1 MRKQLFEKSRFTLNL
16 FSVLFIF
23 LLTES
28 NIYGQCSV
36 PPVYTSVG
44 GNSAVLCEG
53 GSMTPFT
60 LNFNGATSFQ
70 WQRTPLT
77 GSENFTNVPGLTSNT
92 LSLSNVTKADEGR
105 YRLVATNACGSTNST
120 NTFQLQVRLKPVITT
135 NPVASKSVCQGSTL
149 SLSVG
154 IGGNAGSIT
163 WFKDDVPISGQQSVN
178 LSVSNFQAS
187 NVGNYHAVIQPV
199 TQCAGF
205 TATSSKSSVSLATNI
220 AFDTQPPASQNI
232 CVGSNLLL
240 NPTISGTA
248 LSYQWRRSNQIL
260 FGETNSTLSINNI
273 NSLATGNY
281 SVVITGT
288 CNTLTSGN
296 YSVDVSQKPTIGT
309 NPTSVTKCAGENHT
323 FTASAFGASRVEW
336 VKDGSV
342 ILDGGNISGATTN
355 SLTITNICST
365 CDAGTYALRA
375 YGNGGCS
382 TESVTTN
389 TATLSVNEP
398 INITSST
405 SSLSKCEGENVTLE
419 VVATGAITGYQWK
432 KAGTPI
438 TGQTS
443 ASLTLSN
450 ITTADAAEY
459 SVDILGP
466 CGNQTKSGIIL
477 TVSTTKATITTNPVN
492 AIKCVGESQTFTAAA
507 SNAGSYKWQKDGSDL
522 SDGGNISG
530 SSSSSL
536 TIANLCATCDAG
548 TYTVKAFGTGAC
560 ATQSVTS
567 SSATL
572 TVNTPISITSVS
584 TSQSKCEGENVTLE
598 VVASGTI
605 TGYQWK
611 KAGNNITGQTNASLT
626 LSNLTT
632 ADIAE
637 YSVDIF
643 GPCGMV
649 SHSGIN
655 VAVALKPVFSLN
667 PVNAI
672 KCVGES
678 QTFTAAASNAGS
690 YKWQKDG
697 SDLSDGGNIS
707 GSSSSSLTISNLCA
721 TCDAGTYTVKAFGAG
736 ACASQSVTSSAA
748 TLTVNTPISITSVST
763 SQSKCEGEN
772 VTLEVVAAG
781 TITGYQWK
789 RAGNNITGQ
798 TNASLTLSN
807 LTTADIAEYSVDI
820 FGPCG
825 TVSHS
830 GINVAVALKPVF
842 SLNPVNAIKCVGES
856 QTFTAAASN
865 AGSYKWQ
872 KDGSDLSDGGNIS
885 GSSSSSLTISNL
897 CATCDAGTYTLK
909 AFGAGACASQSV
921 TSSAATLTVNTP
933 ISITSVSSSQSKCEG
948 ENVTLE
954 VVAAGTITGYQWKKA
969 GNNIT
974 GQTNASLT
982 LSNLTTAD
990 IAEYSVDIFG
1000 PCGTVSHSGINVAVA
1015 LKPVFSLNPVNAIKC
1030 VGESQTFTAAASNAG
1045 SYKWQKDGSD
1055 LSDGGNITG
1064 SSSSSL
1070 TITNLCASCDA
1081 GTYTVKAFGTGACAS
1096 QSVTS
1101 SAATLTV
1108 NTPISITSVS
1118 SSQSKCE
1125 GENVTLE
1132 VVAAG
1137 TITGYQWKKAGNNI
1151 TGQTNAS
1158 LTISDLTT
1166 ADIADYSVDI
1176 FGPCGTVTHS
1186 GINVAVAL
1194 KPVFSLNPVNAI
1206 KCVGQSQTFTA
1217 AAGNAGS
1224 YKWQKDGSDLSDGGN
1239 ISGSSSSSLTISNLC
1254 ATCDAGTYTVKAFGT
1269 GACASQSV
1277 ISSSA
1282 TLTVNTPISIT
1293 TVSTS
1298 QSKCEGENV
1307 TLEVVAAG
1315 TITGYQWKKAGN
1327 NITGQTNASLTL
1339 SNLTT
1344 ADIAE
1349 YSVDIFGPCG
1359 TVSHS
1364 GINVAVALK
1373 PVFSLNPVNATKC
1386 VGESQTFT
1394 ATASNAGSYKW
1405 QKDGS
1410 DLSDGGN
1417 ISGSSSSSLTIT
1429 SLCATCDAGTY
1440 TVKAF
1445 GTGACVSQSVTSSA
1459 ATLTVNTPITITS
1472 VSTSQSKCEGENVT
1486 LEVVASGTIT
1496 GYQWK
1501 KAGNNITGQ
1510 TNASLT
1516 LSNLTTADI
1525 AEYSVDIFGPCGT
1538 VSHSGINVAVAL
1550 KPVFSL
1556 NPVNAIKCVGESQTF
1571 TAAASNAGSY
1581 KWQKDGSDLSDG
1593 GNISGS
1599 SSSSLTISNL
1609 CATCDAGTYTVK
1621 AFGTGACASQSVTS
1635 SSASLTVNT
1644 PISITSVSTSQSKCE
1659 GENVTLEVVAA
1670 GTITGYQWKRAGN
1683 NITGQTNAS
1692 LTLSNLTTADIAE
1705 YSVDIFGPCGTVSHS
1720 GINVAVALKPVF
1732 SLNPENAIKCVGE
1745 SQIFTAT
1752 ASNAGSYK
1760 WQKDGSDLSDGGNIS
1775 GSSSSSL
1782 TIVNLCATCDAGTYT
1797 VKAFGTGACASQ
1809 SVTSSAASLTVNTPI
1824 SITSVSTSQ
1833 SKCEGENVTLEIV
1846 AAGTITGY
1854 QWKKAGNNITG
1865 QTNASL
1871 TLNNLTTAD
1880 IAEYSVDIFGPC
1892 GTVSHSGI
1900 NVAVALKPVF
1910 SLNPVN
1916 TPKCVGETAIFKAA
1930 ASNASSIFWQKDGIN
1945 LEDGGNIS
1953 GSNSATLIVSNIRAG
1968 FDTGI
1973 YKAIAN
1979 GSGACSFATSISA
1992 EAILSINA
2000 PITNVK
2006 ISPNADKCEGSS
2018 AIIEATH
2025 DGVVTGYQWFKNGE
2039 KIPNSTNFKIEFNT
2053 LKPSDKGTYTVE
2065 IYGPCGT
2072 ITSTASFLN
2081 VTALPV
2087 IITQPIDAKRC
2098 IGESVTFQVAGTD
2111 FGSFRW
2117 FKNGAN
2123 LNITTQNL
2131 NIPSVNELSS
2141 GQYIV
2146 DVFGVGACATRT
2158 TSSRFTNLEVGS
2170 KIVVEKITKN
2180 VSCFSLSDGSIQLK
2194 TTGGFGSP
2202 YSITWQNPSSA
2213 KGETATNLAAGLYE
2227 FTIADSRGCSQ
2238 KDSIRISQPE
2248 KLSANLVSKTL
2259 NYCETSGKASVK
2271 TAAFGGT
2278 KPYKVSWSDLPN
2290 FVELDRQNLKAGT
2303 YTLKIVDANNCE
2315 TTLATTIEDS
2325 TSKMSAKLSYTQ
2337 PSCFGKADAKL
2348 SVLATSGRGAY
2359 KYTWTGVNYTG
2370 TASEI
2375 TNLAVN
2381 NENAQA
2387 IATDALGCEVKSDI
2401 LKLISPVAISINIT
2415 KQKEVCPSKPFEVN
2429 GTVADG
2435 NKYEWT
2441 TPLGKKLLGAII
2453 VGDSIGNY
2461 KLAVTNSLGC
2471 VALDSVS
2478 IIPNANVKP
2487 FFASPTQ
2494 APVSKEV
2501 VFVDL
2506 TNPLASNVKWI
2517 YPSAAKMISEDPT
2530 RLKLSFATLG
2540 TYKITSQVTVSDCI
2554 YTFAKNINIV
2564 DKVDDGGFAPPFGY
2578 DILDFTMLSNPITN
2592 GLIGIK
2598 LDEDHPKNFT
2608 ISLLSVNGTQKI
2620 FTKKLENYNDNTV
2633 FFEIPANL
2641 NPNTSYI
2648 LTLENEVSKKSKRVV
2663 ILN

>member
-1 MRKQLFEKSRFTLNL
+1 MKKQLFKKSRFTLNL
-16 FSVLFIF
+16 LGVLFVF

-28 NIYGQCSV
+28 NIYGQCSA
-36 PPVYTSVG
+36 PPIYTSAG

-53 GSMTPFT
+53 NTTTPFT
-60 LNFNGATSFQ
+60 LNFIGATSFQ
-70 WQRTPLT
+70 WQRTPLSGT
-77 GSENFTNVPGLTSNT
+77 PNYTNVSGQATNT
-92 LSLSNVTKADEGR
+92 LLLVNITKADEGT
-105 YRLVATNACGSTNST
+105 YRLVATNACGSTISA
-120 NTFQLQVRLKPVITT
+120 NTFQLQVRLKPVFTT
-135 NPVASKSVCQGSTL
+135 QPKADNQVCQGSTVDL
-149 SLSVG
+149 SIAL
-154 IGGNAGSIT
+154 GGNAKSIA
-163 WFKDDVPISGQQSVN
+163 WYKDNVIIPGATSII
-178 LSVSNFQAS
+178 LRLSNFQSS
-187 NVGNYHAVIQPV
+187 NAGSYYAIAQPFD
-199 TQCAGF
+199 QCTGS
-205 TATSSKSSVSLATNI
+205 TTTSSTASVSLASTI
-220 AFDTQPPASQNI
+220 AFDTQPPASQSI

-240 NPTISGTA
+240 APTITGTA
-248 LSYQWRRSNQIL
+248 LSYQWKRDNQN
-260 FGETNSTLSINNI
+260 FVGETNSTFSRNNI
-273 NSLATGNY
+273 NGLAVGNY
-281 SVVITGT
+281 SVIITGA

-296 YSVDVSQKPTIGT
+296 YTVNVSQKASIST
-309 NPTSVTKCAGENHT
+309 NPTSVTKCAGESHT
-323 FTASAFGASRVEW
+323 FTASTFGASRMEW

-342 ILDGGNISGATTN
+342 ITNGGNISGATTQ
-355 SLTITNICST
+355 SLTINNICTT
-365 CDAGTYALRA
+365 CDAGSYALRA

-382 TESVTTN
+382 TESVTSN

-419 VVATGAITGYQWK
+419 VMATGAITGYQWK
-432 KAGTPI
+432 KAGAPI
-438 TGQTS
+438 SGQTS
-443 ASLTLSN
+443 SSLILNN

-466 CGNQTKSGIIL
+466 CGNQTKSGIML
-477 TVSTTKATITTNPVN
+477 SVSTTKAIIITNPIN
-492 AIKCVGESQTFTAAA
+492 ATKCVGETQTFTASA
-507 SNAGSYKWQKDGSDL
+507 SNVGAYKWQKDGSDL
-522 SDGGNISG
+522 TDGGNISG

-536 TIANLCATCDAG
+536 TITNLCATCDAG
-548 TYTVKAFGTGAC
+548 TYTVKAFGAGAC
-560 ATQSVTS
+560 ASQSVTS

-572 TVNTPISITSVS
+572 TVNTPITITTVS

-598 VVASGTI
+598 VAAAGTI

-611 KAGNNITGQTNASLT
+611 KAGANITGQTNASLT

-643 GPCGMV
+643 GPCGTV

-655 VAVALKPVFSLN
+655 LAVALKPVFSLN

-672 KCVGES
+672 KCVGET
-678 QTFTAAASNAGS
+678 QTFTATASNVGA

-697 SDLSDGGNIS
+697 SDLTDGGNIS
-707 GSSSSSLTISNLCA
+707 GSSSSSLTINNLCA

-736 ACASQSVTSSAA
+736 ACASQSVTSSSA
-748 TLTVNTPISITSVST
+748 TLTVNTPITITTVST

-772 VTLEVVAAG
+772 VTLEVAAAG

-789 RAGNNITGQ
+789 KSGNNITGQ

-856 QTFTAAASN
+856 QTFTA
-865 AGSYKWQ
+865 
-872 KDGSDLSDGGNIS
+872 
-885 GSSSSSLTISNL
+885 
-897 CATCDAGTYTLK
+897 
-909 AFGAGACASQSV
+909 
-921 TSSAATLTVNTP
+921 
-933 ISITSVSSSQSKCEG
+933 
-948 ENVTLE
+948 
-954 VVAAGTITGYQWKKA
+954 
-969 GNNIT
+969 
-974 GQTNASLT
+974 
-982 LSNLTTAD
+982 
-990 IAEYSVDIFG
+990 
-1000 PCGTVSHSGINVAVA
+1000 
-1015 LKPVFSLNPVNAIKC
+1015 
-1030 VGESQTFTAAASNAG
+1030 
-1045 SYKWQKDGSD
+1045 
-1055 LSDGGNITG
+1055 
-1064 SSSSSL
+1064 
-1070 TITNLCASCDA
+1070 
-1081 GTYTVKAFGTGACAS
+1081 
-1096 QSVTS
+1096 
-1101 SAATLTV
+1101 
-1108 NTPISITSVS
+1108 
-1118 SSQSKCE
+1118 
-1125 GENVTLE
+1125 
-1132 VVAAG
+1132 
-1137 TITGYQWKKAGNNI
+1137 
-1151 TGQTNAS
+1151 
-1158 LTISDLTT
+1158 
-1166 ADIADYSVDI
+1166 
-1176 FGPCGTVTHS
+1176 
-1186 GINVAVAL
+1186 
-1194 KPVFSLNPVNAI
+1194 
-1206 KCVGQSQTFTA
+1206 
-1217 AAGNAGS
+1217 
-1224 YKWQKDGSDLSDGGN
+1224 
-1239 ISGSSSSSLTISNLC
+1239 
-1254 ATCDAGTYTVKAFGT
+1254 
-1269 GACASQSV
+1269 
-1277 ISSSA
+1277 
-1282 TLTVNTPISIT
+1282 
-1293 TVSTS
+1293 
-1298 QSKCEGENV
+1298 
-1307 TLEVVAAG
+1307 
-1315 TITGYQWKKAGN
+1315 
-1327 NITGQTNASLTL
+1327 
-1339 SNLTT
+1339 
-1344 ADIAE
+1344 
-1349 YSVDIFGPCG
+1349 
-1359 TVSHS
+1359 
-1364 GINVAVALK
+1364 
-1373 PVFSLNPVNATKC
+1373 
-1386 VGESQTFT
+1386 
-1394 ATASNAGSYKW
+1394 TASNAGS
-1405 QKDGS
+1405 D
-1410 DLSDGGN
+1410 
-1417 ISGSSSSSLTIT
+1417 
-1429 SLCATCDAGTY
+1429 
-1440 TVKAF
+1440 
-1445 GTGACVSQSVTSSA
+1445 
-1459 ATLTVNTPITITS
+1459 
-1472 VSTSQSKCEGENVT
+1472 
-1486 LEVVASGTIT
+1486 
-1496 GYQWK
+1496 
-1501 KAGNNITGQ
+1501 
-1510 TNASLT
+1510 
-1516 LSNLTTADI
+1516 
-1525 AEYSVDIFGPCGT
+1525 
-1538 VSHSGINVAVAL
+1538 
-1550 KPVFSL
+1550 
-1556 NPVNAIKCVGESQTF
+1556 
-1571 TAAASNAGSY
+1571 

-1635 SSASLTVNT
+1635 SSATLTVNT

-1670 GTITGYQWKRAGN
+1670 GTITGYQWK
-1683 NITGQTNAS
+1683 
-1692 LTLSNLTTADIAE
+1692 
-1705 YSVDIFGPCGTVSHS
+1705 
-1720 GINVAVALKPVF
+1720 
-1732 SLNPENAIKCVGE
+1732 
-1745 SQIFTAT
+1745 
-1752 ASNAGSYK
+1752 
-1760 WQKDGSDLSDGGNIS
+1760 
-1775 GSSSSSL
+1775 
-1782 TIVNLCATCDAGTYT
+1782 
-1797 VKAFGTGACASQ
+1797 
-1809 SVTSSAASLTVNTPI
+1809 
-1824 SITSVSTSQ
+1824 
-1833 SKCEGENVTLEIV
+1833 
-1846 AAGTITGY
+1846 
-1854 QWKKAGNNITG
+1854 KAGNNITG
-1865 QTNASL
+1865 QTNAGL
-1871 TLNNLTTAD
+1871 TLSNLTTAD

-1916 TPKCVGETAIFKAA
+1916 TPKCVGETAIFKVAV
-1930 ASNASSIFWQKDGIN
+1930 SNASSIFWQKDGIN
-1945 LEDGGNIS
+1945 LVDGGNIL
-1953 GSNSATLIVSNIRAG
+1953 GSNSATLIVSNIKAG

-1979 GSGACSFATSISA
+1979 GSGACSFATSFST

-2025 DGVVTGYQWFKNGE
+2025 DGVVTGYQWFKDGE
-2039 KIPNSTNFKIEFNT
+2039 KIPNSTNFKIEFNI

-2072 ITSTASFLN
+2072 ITSMASFLN

-2131 NIPSVNELSS
+2131 NISSVNELSS

-2146 DVFGVGACATRT
+2146 DVFGVGACANRS

-2170 KIVVEKITKN
+2170 KIDIEKITKN
-2180 VSCFSLSDGSIQLK
+2180 VSCFGLSDGSIQLK

-2202 YSITWQNPSSA
+2202 YSITWRNPSSA
-2213 KGETATNLAAGLYE
+2213 RGEIVSNLAAGLYE
-2227 FTIADSRGCSQ
+2227 FTVADSRGCSQ
-2238 KDSIRISQPE
+2238 KDNMRISQPE

-2271 TAAFGGT
+2271 TATIGGT

-2290 FVELDRQNLKAGT
+2290 FVEFERQNLKAGT
-2303 YTLKIVDANNCE
+2303 YTLKVVDANNCE

-2337 PSCFGKADAKL
+2337 PSCFGKTDAKL
-2348 SVLATSGRGAY
+2348 SVLAISGRAAY

-2387 IATDALGCEVKSDI
+2387 IVTDALGCEIKSDI
-2401 LKLISPVAISINIT
+2401 LKLISPVAISLNIT

-2435 NKYEWT
+2435 TKYEWT

-2453 VGDSIGNY
+2453 VGDSVGSY

-2494 APVSKEV
+2494 APVNKEV

-2517 YPSAAKMISEDPT
+2517 YPSTAKMISEDAT
-2530 RLKLSFATLG
+2530 RLKLSFNALG

-2554 YTFAKNINIV
+2554 YTFAKNISIV

-2592 GLIGIK
+2592 GLVGIK

-2608 ISLLSVNGTQKI
+2608 ISLLSVNGNQKI
-2620 FTKKLENYNDNTV
+2620 FTKKLENYIDNTV

-2648 LTLENEVSKKSKRVV
+2648 LTLENEISKKAKRVV